1 MTSPL
6 RPSAFPYNGASQ
18 RAFTGGNEENKDR
31 IFGSIEE
38 FLRYLRFLLLIRDQG
53 TSQKD
58 FLQKTTKETKAAIY
72 FKNLHYLRFLLLN
85 SSPLAQIGAK
95 EIFYRRQR
103 RKQRFAVF
111 VF

>member
-1 MTSPL
+1 MD
-6 RPSAFPYNGASQ
+6 ASQ
-18 RAFTGGNEENKDR
+18 RAFTEGNEGNKDR
-31 IFGSIEE
+31 IFGSIEK

-58 FLQKTTKETKAAIY
+58 FLQKTTKETKAAIC
-72 FKNLHYLRFLLLN
+72 FKNLRYLRFLLLN

-95 EIFYRRQR
+95 EIFFYRRQL